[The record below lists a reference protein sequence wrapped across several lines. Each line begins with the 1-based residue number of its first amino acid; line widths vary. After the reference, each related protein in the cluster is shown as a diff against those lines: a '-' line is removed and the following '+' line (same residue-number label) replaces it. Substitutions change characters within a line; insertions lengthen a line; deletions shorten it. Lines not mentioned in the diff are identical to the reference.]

1 MGHMS
6 GSTNL
11 SYKMKVLALFL
22 LVAVASSHALPAHLP
37 DAIQYGIVDTVKDA
51 VNGML
56 ESGVK
61 LGEKI
66 GEMLSKVKDLMDKL
80 KEWYEKAAKGK
91 NIDEVLKVLH
101 QKMVDEIENV
111 LHIIFDKI
119 ASVVLKVVDYINS
132 MVSGYPMEAMI
143 KQAMHSML
151 VQAFEKYN
159 DVMQSDDWDAFVD
172 DVIVEVRDN
181 LDEKLDD
188 FSTQ

>member
-22 LVAVASSHALPAHLP
+22 LVAVASSHAVPAHLP

-66 GEMLSKVKDLMDKL
+66 CEMLSKV
-80 KEWYEKAAKGK
+80 K